1 MPWGGLE
8 PTPYLLESSARPRRQ
23 AWLAKRTVPS
33 GTVDVSRLLSLPSIP
48 AQDVMLYCALNDRRS
63 REAMRIMAL
72 AFQQAN

>member
-8 PTPYLLESSARPRRQ
+8 PIPCLLESSARPRRQ
-23 AWLAKRTVPS
+23 AWLAKRTAPP
-33 GTVDVSRLLSLPSIP
+33 GTDVSRLLSLPSIP
-48 AQDVMLYCALNDRRS
+48 AQDVVLYCALNDRRS